1 MPVNSLL
8 AGLADSLDS
17 VAVVPVLIGPLQA
30 LLAILPYLLAALGSA
45 LLALFK
51 PSTVKRL
58 LLVLWAQKLPLLAL
72 AAAIWGASWAVR
84 RFWPARAGAVTVAQ
98 AGAADWTQFR
108 GSSARRGWV
117 ADGHDDPV
125 RGGVVWNFRR
135 GADML
140 FYSSPTVVGN
150 RLYVCSAQVSM
161 FNRQGTGF
169 VFCFDADT
177 GALVWQGGP
186 PGYRATFSSP
196 AVLGNRL
203 AVGEGLHEARDSR
216 VSVLDLDRGG
226 ALLWTFRTN
235 SHTESSPIFHKGRVY
250 FGAGRDGWRAFE
262 IEPDSDGNPR
272 LVWHVPGE
280 NYPDASGSAGAYKDW
295 ILVPMGRWGGEALA
309 ALDAD
314 TGAEVWRIK
323 TPYPVFSGP
332 TVSEELGLCFI
343 GMGTGNMIQT
353 AEEALPGELE
363 RLRQRGATEA
373 ELEAA
378 RARLGPAGEVWAID
392 LATRE
397 VRWRYKTAQSVIAQI
412 ALDGDFIYF
421 GARDGSVHK
430 VAAATGERA
439 ACWQGR
445 DPILAS
451 PAVAKDLVYVVTNAG
466 RLVALDKRRLTPQW
480 DEQIGAAPSISSPAV
495 ARGRVYVGST
505 GNGLLCIGSAERA
518 PAVPL
523 WGGDRGGPGR
533 SGWEEG
539 ILLGPRGNYAWGYR
553 PPIAEG
559 VETPA
564 RVTAAPAAL
573 MTPAEDGAGAPRL
586 SLFVPWSDDERH
598 ALERVDF
605 ADGPGRAPR
614 RAWLAPAAARVV
626 QSPALVADTVY
637 FVEGRPGDANR
648 ALRALD
654 AESGI
659 QRWSRPV
666 ADAAPGALSASP
678 RWLLVADRADGL
690 SAYDLAAQPA
700 KTTESHPV
708 VAPAWSAA
716 IGRVVGAS
724 ALDRDVAVASVA
736 EPPAL
741 VVLDLESGAELR
753 RIPFASAPRTGPV
766 LEHDT
771 VWVGTAEGVEGYD
784 VVTGER
790 RARVAGGA
798 PADRLVAYGDRL
810 AWVTETGVA
819 RIAALATGEEQHS
832 FDGVLPVFAP
842 LLGDT
847 DAVLWVDGALQRAV
861 LDTGERSFWTRLT
874 ASWPGLPETAPIM
887 AGRHLIFGTAA
898 RGLVGIGWGN

>member
-1 MPVNSLL
+1 MNPMLSGL
-8 AGLADSLDS
+8 AGSLDT

-58 LLVLWAQKLPLLAL
+58 LRVIWAQKLPLLAL
-72 AAAIWGASWAVR
+72 AAAIWGATYAVR
-84 RFWPARAGAVTVAQ
+84 RYWPARAGAVSAAQ
-98 AGAADWTQFR
+98 TGAADWLQFR
-108 GSSARRGWV
+108 GSSERRGWV
-117 ADGHDDPV
+117 ADGRGDPV

-135 GADML
+135 GADTL
-140 FYSSPTVVGN
+140 FYSSPTLVGN

-161 FNRQGTGF
+161 FNRQGTGY

-196 AVLGNRL
+196 AVQGNRL

-216 VSVLDLDRGG
+216 VSVLDLDRNG
-226 ALLWTFRTN
+226 ALLWTYRTR

-272 LVWHVPGE
+272 LVWHAPGE
-280 NYPDASGSAGAYKDW
+280 KYPDASGSAGAYRDW
-295 ILVPMGRWGGEALA
+295 ILVPMGRWGGEAVA

-314 TGAEVWRIK
+314 TGEEVWRIQ

-332 TVSEELGLCFI
+332 TVSEALGLCFI

-373 ELEAA
+373 EIEAA

-397 VRWRYKTAQSVIAQI
+397 VRWRYRTAQSVIAQI

-439 ACWQGR
+439 AVWQGH

-451 PAVAKDLVYVVTNAG
+451 PAVAKDHVYVVTNAG

-480 DEQIGAAPSISSPAV
+480 DEPIGGAPSISSPAV
-495 ARGRVYVGST
+495 ARGRVYVGTT

-518 PAVPL
+518 PAAPL
-523 WGGDRGGPGR
+523 WAGDRGGPGR

-539 ILLGPRGNYAWGYR
+539 TMLGARGNYAWSYR
-553 PPIAEG
+553 PPLADGI
-559 VETPA
+559 ETPA

-573 MTPAEDGAGAPRL
+573 SVPSEDAAGAPRL
-586 SLFVPWSDDERH
+586 ALFVPWSDDERH
-598 ALERVDF
+598 ALERVEF

-614 RAWLAPAAARVV
+614 RAWLAPVGRRIV
-626 QSPALVADTVY
+626 QSPALVGDTV
-637 FVEGRPGDANR
+637 FIVEGRPGETGR
-648 ALRALD
+648 ALKAFA
-654 AESGI
+654 AETGEVH
-659 QRWSRPV
+659 WSHPV
-666 ADAAPGALSASP
+666 ADGASGALTASS
-678 RWLLVADRADGL
+678 RRLLAADRADGL
-690 SAYDLAAQPA
+690 SAFDLSAPAAAAERSRVQ
-700 KTTESHPV
+700 T
-708 VAPAWSAA
+708 APAWTAKV
-716 IGRVVGAS
+716 GRVVGAP
-724 ALDRDVAVASVA
+724 AMDADVAVVA
-736 EPPAL
+736 VDGPPAL

-753 RIPFASAPRTGPV
+753 RMPLASAPSTGP
-766 LEHDT
+766 LLDRDT
-771 VWVGTAEGVEGYD
+771 VWVGAAGGVEGYD
-784 VVTGER
+784 LVTGEP
-790 RARVAGGA
+790 RARAAGGA
-798 PADRLVAYGDRL
+798 PVDRLVAQGDRL
-810 AWVTETGVA
+810 AWVTEAGVA
-819 RIAALATGEEQHS
+819 RFADRATGEERRS
-832 FDGVLPVFAP
+832 FDGVMPVFAP

-847 DAVLWVDGALQRAV
+847 DAVLWAEGALQRVV

-874 ASWPGLPETAPIM
+874 ASWPGLPETAPVM